1 VRAQDNCKAVHYD
14 DKDECGAT
22 PRGLLDWKWCL

>member
-1 VRAQDNCKAVHYD
+1 VHYD